1 MKFVEITIYINEAD
15 KWQHRPLDLEL
26 MNMLDEQGIAGGTVL
41 RAVAGF
47 TYHKPVESTSLVDVN
62 SRLPLVV
69 QFIDIVEKVDAVMPL
84 LKDMV
89 GNRLIIRQP
98 VDIVNGTLPAS
109 PVS

>member
-1 MKFVEITIYINEAD
+1 MKLVKITIYINEAD

-26 MNMLDEQGIAGGTVL
+26 MNLLDEHGIIGGTVL

-47 TYHKPVESTSLVDVN
+47 TYHQPVETTTLVDVN

-69 QFIDIVEKVDAVMPL
+69 QFIDSEKKVAAVLPL
-84 LKDMV
+84 LKSMIGD
-89 GNRLIIRQP
+89 RLMIRQP
-98 VDIVNGTLPAS
+98 VDVLNGKLPAS